1 MPGGDIE
8 AFSLQLPPDLPNDID
23 AKILLQD
30 TTYLDLQADI
40 AAGANLQAIHVQ
52 AFGDVLEVG

>member
-40 AAGANLQAIHVQ
+40 AAGANLQESTSRRLAT
-52 AFGDVLEVG
+52 FSK